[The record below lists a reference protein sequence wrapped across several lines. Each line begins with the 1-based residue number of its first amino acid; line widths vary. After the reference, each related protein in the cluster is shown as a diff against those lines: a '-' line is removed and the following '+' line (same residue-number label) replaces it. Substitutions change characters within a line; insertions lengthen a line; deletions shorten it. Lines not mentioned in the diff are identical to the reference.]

1 MGKQKVRIPK
11 KAKKRLSAIL
21 NLMKGKIAL
30 HATLAHTEENLP
42 TKKGDATIYVHL
54 LPFGEGFKLEMFCKP
69 AGTPPYF
76 KPGKG
81 RSEFV
86 TEIDSKRVLVK
97 RTLKKEL
104 EHAKKVEAE
113 CSTLQ
118 KVESY
123 QGEWTFD
130 DNETCLNI
138 LLELEV
144 LKESGLVKL
153 EWPKGE
159 KIRLTHHAG
168 FEQFSMRINKEN
180 DWFGIAGELKLD
192 NQQVLDMR
200 HLLELMDSKESSRFV
215 EIKDGQF
222 IALTIAFKKKL
233 AAINA
238 FLDRSSDG
246 MKVHNL
252 AVAAIEDFTDLV
264 AELEV
269 DKEWKKQINR
279 LKRARKLDAVV
290 PSTFKATLRPY
301 QLEGYQWLQ
310 RLAYWGVGACLADDM
325 GLGKTIQALAL
336 LVDRANT
343 GPALVVA
350 PASVCRN
357 WRKESNHFA
366 PTLNPILFG
375 EGDRKQT
382 IKALKKHDVLIT
394 TYGLLHQEDKLLS
407 SKKFGTIILDEA
419 QAIKNRTT
427 KRSKAAMNLKGD
439 FKILTTGTPIEN
451 HLGELWNLFHFINPG
466 LLGSY
471 DSFQHKYA
479 LPIEKNKDKLA
490 QQHLKKLIQP
500 FILRRRK
507 NEVLEDLPSKT
518 EITLSVELSVVEQ
531 AFYEALR
538 QTAIDKIAKEQ
549 EEKGQIGM
557 QILAEITRLR
567 QACCHPRLVEQD
579 IPIESS
585 KLQLLEEIVIELV
598 ANGHK
603 ALIFSQFVG
612 HLKIIES
619 LMQKIKVSYQYL
631 DGQTP
636 LKKREASIDA
646 FQSDEGDVFLISL
659 KAGGVGLNLTAADY
673 VIHTDPWWNPAVED
687 QASDRAHRIGQN
699 RPVTIYRL
707 VTANTIEEKIV
718 ALHTH
723 KRDLADSLLAG
734 TERSGRLS
742 SEALL
747 ALIKEE

>member
-1 MGKQKVRIPK
+1 
-11 KAKKRLSAIL
+11 
-21 NLMKGKIAL
+21 
-30 HATLAHTEENLP
+30 
-42 TKKGDATIYVHL
+42 
-54 LPFGEGFKLEMFCKP
+54 
-69 AGTPPYF
+69 
-76 KPGKG
+76 
-81 RSEFV
+81 
-86 TEIDSKRVLVK
+86 
-97 RTLKKEL
+97 
-104 EHAKKVEAE
+104 
-113 CSTLQ
+113 
-118 KVESY
+118 
-123 QGEWTFD
+123 
-130 DNETCLNI
+130 
-138 LLELEV
+138 
-144 LKESGLVKL
+144 LVKL

-159 KIRLTHHAG
+159 KIRLAHHAG

-180 DWFGIAGELKLD
+180 DWFGVSGELQLE
-192 NQQVLDMR
+192 NQEVLDMR
-200 HLLELMDSKESSRFV
+200 QLLELMDKEESSRFI

-233 AAINA
+233 SAINA
-238 FLDRSSDG
+238 FLDRSSDS

-252 AVAAIEDFTDLV
+252 AVAAMEDFTDLV
-264 AELEV
+264 ADLEV
-269 DKEWKKQINR
+269 DKEWKKQVNR
-279 LKRARKLDAVV
+279 LKRARKLDAAV

-325 GLGKTIQALAL
+325 GLGKTIQALAVL
-336 LVDRANT
+336 
-343 GPALVVA
+343 
-350 PASVCRN
+350 
-357 WRKESNHFA
+357 
-366 PTLNPILFG
+366 TLNPILFG
-375 EGDRKQT
+375 EGNRKET
-382 IKALKKHDVLIT
+382 IKALKNHDILIT
-394 TYGLLHQEDKLLS
+394 TYGLLHQESKLLS

-419 QAIKNRTT
+419 QAIKNRST
-427 KRSKAAMNLKGD
+427 KRSKAAMNLKGE

-471 DSFQHKYA
+471 DSFQNKYTLA
-479 LPIEKNKDKLA
+479 IEKDKDKLA

-518 EITLSVELSVVEQ
+518 EITLSVELSTAEQ

-538 QTAIDKIAKEQ
+538 QTAVAKIAKEQ
-549 EEKGQIGM
+549 EEKGHHGM

-567 QACCHPRLVEQD
+567 QACCHPQLVQQD

-585 KLQLLEEIVIELV
+585 KLQLLEEVVTELV
-598 ANGHK
+598 ENGHK

-612 HLKIIES
+612 HLKIIET
-619 LMQKIKVSYQYL
+619 LLQKIKVSYQYL
-631 DGQTP
+631 DGQTS
-636 LKKREASIDA
+636 LKKREVAINA
-646 FQSDEGDVFLISL
+646 FQSGEGDVFLISL

-687 QASDRAHRIGQN
+687 QASDRAHRIGQK

-718 ALHTH
+718 ALHAH

-747 ALIKEE
+747 ALIKEG